1 MCVFC
6 AAVPATLAV
15 GAKLQADQ
23 MRERRKAEER
33 GESLTERKPVPAGK
47 IAIVAAGGLLI
58 ASVIVHSQNSG

>member
-23 MRERRKAEER
+23 MRERREAEER
-33 GESLTERKPVPAGK
+33 GESLTERKLVPAGK
-47 IAIVAAGGLLI
+47 IALVAAGALVV

>member
-23 MRERRKAEER
+23 MRERREAEER

>member
-23 MRERRKAEER
+23 MRERREAEER
-33 GESLTERKPVPAGK
+33 GESPTEQRPVPVGK
-47 IAIVAAGGLLI
+47 IALVAAGALVV

>member
-6 AAVPATLAV
+6 AAIPATLAV

-23 MRERRKAEER
+23 MRERREAEER
-33 GESLTERKPVPAGK
+33 GESPTEQRPVPAGK
-47 IAIVAAGGLLI
+47 IALVAAGALVV